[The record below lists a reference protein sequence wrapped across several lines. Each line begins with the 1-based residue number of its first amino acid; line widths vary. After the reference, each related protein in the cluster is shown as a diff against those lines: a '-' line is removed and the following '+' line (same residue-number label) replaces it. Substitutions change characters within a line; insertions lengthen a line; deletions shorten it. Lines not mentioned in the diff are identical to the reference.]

1 MSAKR
6 VVITGR
12 VQRVGY
18 RDWMVGEATALGLS
32 GWVRN
37 RIDGAV
43 EALVGGPTPAVEEL
57 LRRCRRGPPRAEV
70 TLIVEELAEPPEFA
84 DFRRLDG

>member
-6 VVITGR
+6 ILISGR

-18 RDWMVGEATALGLS
+18 RDWMVAEASALGLA

-37 RIDGAV
+37 LPDGAV
-43 EALVGGPTPAVEEL
+43 EALIAGPAPAVEEM
-57 LRRCRRGPPRAEV
+57 LRRCRRGPPRARV
-70 TLIVEELAEPPEFA
+70 DAIHEELTDPPAGPGFI
-84 DFRRLDG
+84 RR

>member
-6 VVITGR
+6 VIIAGR

-18 RDWMVGEATALGLS
+18 RDWLVAEASSLGVA

-37 RIDGAV
+37 LPDGTV
-43 EALVGGPTPAVEEL
+43 EALVAGARPAVEEL
-57 LRRCRRGPPRAEV
+57 LRRCRRGPRHAEV
-70 TLIVEELAEPPEFA
+70 SSIVEELAEMPEFP
-84 DFRRLDG
+84 DFRRL